1 MISIETRE
9 NLVSVAV
16 LGEFTLAD
24 YRQFEA
30 AADYTVQQF
39 QGVASLLIDLRDM
52 TGFTLDVAWEEL
64 KFSRRHVHDFNRIAV
79 VATDEWVIWS
89 ARISR
94 AIVDAEIR
102 VFDESTM
109 AEDWVTGRESEA
121 SELRATL
128 VSSAELAD
136 NLDNWIVCDCRY
148 ILADREAGRAAYA
161 KGHIPNARFMD
172 LGGDLASAP
181 NGSNGRHPLPS
192 VEALEKTLGAAGI
205 DASKQVV
212 AYDDA
217 GGAYAARLWWLLRWL
232 GHDAVAVLD
241 GGIDRWIEEGRE
253 LSAAVPRPEP
263 ARFSARARSEMSV
276 GVSELVDNL
285 SQRKLVVLDARTAER
300 FRGINETLD
309 PVGGHIPGARNRYY
323 KDNLDAKGGFKSAEQ
338 LRAEFDAVLGATDP
352 ASVVNQCGSGVT
364 ACHNLLAMEIAG
376 LPGARL
382 YPGSWSEW
390 CADPA
395 RPVEK

>member
-1 MISIETRE
+1 MITIETRQ

-16 LGEFTLAD
+16 LGEFTLVD

-30 AADYTVQQF
+30 AVDYTVQQF
-39 QGVASLLIDLRDM
+39 QGGASLLIDLRDM
-52 TGFTLDVAWEEL
+52 TGFTLDVAWEEI
-64 KFSRRHVHDFNRIAV
+64 KFSRRHAHDFNRIAV

-89 ARISR
+89 AWISR
-94 AIVDAEIR
+94 AFVDAEIR

-121 SELRATL
+121 SEVRATL
-128 VSSAELAD
+128 VSTAELAA
-136 NLDNWIVCDCRY
+136 NLDDWIVCDCRY
-148 ILADREAGRAAYA
+148 TLADKEAGRAAYT
-161 KGHIPNARFMD
+161 KGHIPGARFMD
-172 LGGDLASAP
+172 LGRDLASAP
-181 NGSNGRHPLPS
+181 SGSNGRHPLPG

-241 GGIDRWIEEGRE
+241 GGIDRWIKEGRE
-253 LSAAVPRPEP
+253 LSVVVPGPEP
-263 ARFSARARSEMSV
+263 AQFRASPRPEMSV
-276 GVSELVDNL
+276 GVGELVDNL

-323 KDNLDAKGGFKSAEQ
+323 KENLEADGSFKSSEQ
-338 LRAEFDAVLGATDP
+338 LRLEFDSVLGETDP
-352 ASVVNQCGSGVT
+352 ESVVNQCGSGVT

-376 LPGARL
+376 LPGTKL